1 MPVAKNQTSG
11 ASGGKPEREPAHTF
25 EDLGR
30 KVDEIP
36 TVQQA
41 EQALRRARDEFEK
54 CQAHYQQAKQAA
66 VEEVQSLREK
76 NFSDLLTDVLNYVRR
91 HPGQGLIGALLSGFF
106 LGRIFRR

>member
-1 MPVAKNQTSG
+1 MAKNQTSG
-11 ASGGKPEREPAHTF
+11 AAGGKPEREPAHAF

-36 TVQQA
+36 SVQQA
-41 EQALRRARDEFEK
+41 EQALQRAREEFER

-66 VEEVQSLREK
+66 AEQVQTLREK
-76 NFSDLLTDVLNYVRR
+76 NFADLVGDLLNYVRR
-91 HPGQGLIGALLSGFF
+91 HPGQGLVGALLSGFF

>member
-1 MPVAKNQTSG
+1 MAKNQASG
-11 ASGGKPEREPAHTF
+11 PSGGKPEREPAHTF

-41 EQALRRARDEFEK
+41 EQALRRAREEFEK

-66 VEEVQSLREK
+66 VDEIQSLREK
-76 NFSDLLTDVLNYVRR
+76 NFADLLADVLNYVRR